1 MPKQSV
7 VIDRRGRANA
17 AGSLDLGQDLG
28 RQVVAGVVLIV
39 LLQQRQYRAG
49 HLLAAVQR
57 LVVEVAIAVLGRMGQ
72 QALLSA
78 QNLVMQL
85 VAHEVDDH
93 PAV

>member
-49 HLLAAVQR
+49 HLLAVQR

>member
-1 MPKQSV
+1 MLP
-7 VIDRRGRANA
+7 GRWIWVRISA
-17 AGSLDLGQDLG
+17 ARLWLASY
-28 RQVVAGVVLIV
+28 
-39 LLQQRQYRAG
+39 LQQRQYRAG
-49 HLLAAVQR
+49 HLLAVQR